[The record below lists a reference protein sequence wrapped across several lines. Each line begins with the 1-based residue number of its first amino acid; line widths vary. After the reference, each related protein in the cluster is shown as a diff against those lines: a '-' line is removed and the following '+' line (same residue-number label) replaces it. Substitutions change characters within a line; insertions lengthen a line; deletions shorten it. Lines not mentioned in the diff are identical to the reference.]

1 MFSADSPAPDGA
13 LSPAET
19 ILNSK
24 FVSTTGSVFPRGALP
39 GRLCL
44 TIFPA
49 AMSIFR
55 RAPYRLCQAFFK
67 NT

>member
-24 FVSTTGSVFPRGALP
+24 FVSTTGPVFPRG
-39 GRLCL
+39 
-44 TIFPA
+44 
-49 AMSIFR
+49 
-55 RAPYRLCQAFFK
+55 APYRLCQAFFK